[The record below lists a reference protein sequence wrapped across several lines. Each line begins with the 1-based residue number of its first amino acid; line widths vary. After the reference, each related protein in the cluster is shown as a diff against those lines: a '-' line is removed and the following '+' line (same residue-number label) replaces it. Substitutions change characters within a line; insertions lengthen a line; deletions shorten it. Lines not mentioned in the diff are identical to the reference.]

1 MKTKAV
7 LLTLVILVVTFLIY
21 TVSPSYAGPR
31 PRTVLL
37 SVRPLGDGLTVGQLQ
52 PGGQEWYQVN
62 SASLKRDT
70 DHLVVFNMV
79 YRPGSHDVTPYVN
92 FQVFT
97 EEQLGRWLQ
106 GSSDAAL
113 GIGIFTTTDFDP
125 DSAERIWTGS
135 LLREETYYVRLFNNS
150 ATPVEYHLMTM
161 SQPAQIVV
169 AEPAV
174 AGGEQPYVQPAA
186 ASIEANAPAVSG
198 MGPSTSDAVLKPAA
212 SPDEARRRMIVA
224 AIQSMSPEEAV
235 AWLALAEQAGLLPG
249 NAAATVPKTSPEE
262 APAAVNAPTETN
274 QPSAEAAPA
283 ERALSPAELYPSVY
297 PNRPLVLHDGANV
310 GRLAPGG
317 EHWYAFI
324 RQDFDKQRFEH
335 MALTMFATPTDGNR
349 SHHINFQIYPASQ
362 LHIWL
367 RGTPNAMVP
376 MGQGQWVERDKDPL
390 TGERLWSGDVVDGD
404 TYYVRVFNHSD
415 QVIDYY
421 LITNDVINTELGE
434 RVFSANQFYPYVLYP
449 PNSPAARNR

>member
-1 MKTKAV
+1 
-7 LLTLVILVVTFLIY
+7 
-21 TVSPSYAGPR
+21 
-31 PRTVLL
+31 
-37 SVRPLGDGLTVGQLQ
+37 
-52 PGGQEWYQVN
+52 
-62 SASLKRDT
+62 
-70 DHLVVFNMV
+70 MV
-79 YRPGSHDVTPYVN
+79 YRPGNHNVTPYVN
-92 FQVFT
+92 FQIFT
-97 EEQLGRWLQ
+97 QEQLERWLQ
-106 GSSDAAL
+106 GNSNAAL
-113 GIGIFTTTDFDP
+113 GIGTFTTTDFDP

-135 LLREETYYVRLFNNS
+135 LLREETYYVRVFNNS
-150 ATPVEYHLMTM
+150 AAPVEFHLMTM
-161 SQPAQIVV
+161 SQPAQIMV

-174 AGGEQPYVQPAA
+174 TSGERAYAEPAA
-186 ASIEANAPAVSG
+186 STEANAPTVSE
-198 MGPSTSDAVLKPAA
+198 TSPTTTEAVLKPAA
-212 SPDEARRRMIVA
+212 SPEEARRRMIVA
-224 AIQSMSPEEAV
+224 AIQSMPPNEAV

-249 NAAATVPKTSPEE
+249 NTVATVPKTSFEE
-262 APAAVNAPTETN
+262 ATTAVNTPAETTQPT
-274 QPSAEAAPA
+274 AEAAAPA
-283 ERALSPAELYPSVY
+283 ERILSPAELYPSVY

-310 GRLAPGG
+310 GRLAPGS

-349 SHHINFQIYPASQ
+349 SHHVNFQIYPASQ

-415 QVIDYY
+415 EVIDYY

-449 PNSPAARNR
+449 PGSQAARNR

>member
-1 MKTKAV
+1 MKTRAV
-7 LLTLVILVVTFLIY
+7 LLTLVILAVLFLIY
-21 TVSPSYAGPR
+21 LVSPSYAGPR
-31 PRTVLL
+31 LRTVLL

-79 YRPGSHDVTPYVN
+79 YRPGNHNVTPYVN

-97 EEQLGRWLQ
+97 QEQLERWLQ
-106 GSSDAAL
+106 GSSNAAL

-174 AGGEQPYVQPAA
+174 ADGEQPYAQPAA
-186 ASIEANAPAVSG
+186 SVEANVPAVSG
-198 MGPSTSDAVLKPAA
+198 TSPSSADAVLKPAA

-249 NAAATVPKTSPEE
+249 NAVAATPKASPEE
-262 APAAVNAPTETN
+262 APAAVNAPGETS

-367 RGTPNAMVP
+367 RGTPKAMVP
-376 MGQGQWVERDKDPL
+376 MGQGQWVERDKDPV

-434 RVFSANQFYPYVLYP
+434 RVFSANRFYPYVLYP
-449 PNSPAARNR
+449 PDSPAARNR

>member
-7 LLTLVILVVTFLIY
+7 LLTLVVLVATILVY
-21 TVSPSYAGPR
+21 TVSPSYAGPSA
-31 PRTVLL
+31 RTILL
-37 SVRPLGDGLTVGQLQ
+37 SVRPLGNGLTVGQLQ
-52 PGGQEWYQVN
+52 PGGQEWYQIN
-62 SASLKRDT
+62 SASLKSDT
-70 DHLVVFNMV
+70 DHLIVLNMV
-79 YRPGSHDVTPYVN
+79 YRPGNHNVTPYVN

-97 EEQLGRWLQ
+97 REQLERWLQ
-106 GSSDAAL
+106 GNSNTAL

-135 LLREETYYVRLFNNS
+135 LLSEETYYVRLFNNS

-161 SQPAQIVV
+161 SQPAEIVV

-174 AGGEQPYVQPAA
+174 ADGEQPYVQTA
-186 ASIEANAPAVSG
+186 ASIEANASASSG
-198 MGPSTSDAVLKPAA
+198 TTSTTSEAVLKPAA

-224 AIQSMSPEEAV
+224 AIQSMAPEEAV

-249 NAAATVPKTSPEE
+249 NAVATVPKTSSEESAATVHPPAE
-262 APAAVNAPTETN
+262 APQST
-274 QPSAEAAPA
+274 AEAAPA
-283 ERALSPAELYPSVY
+283 EHTLSLAELYPSVY
-297 PNRPLVLHDGANV
+297 PNRPLILHDGANV

-335 MALTMFATPTDGNR
+335 MAITMFATPADGNR

-367 RGTPNAMVP
+367 RGTPNAMIP

-390 TGERLWSGDVVDGD
+390 TGERLWSGSVVDGD

-449 PNSPAARNR
+449 PDSQAARNR

>member
-1 MKTKAV
+1 D
-7 LLTLVILVVTFLIY
+7 
-21 TVSPSYAGPR
+21 S
-31 PRTVLL
+31 
-37 SVRPLGDGLTVGQLQ
+37 
-52 PGGQEWYQVN
+52 
-62 SASLKRDT
+62 
-70 DHLVVFNMV
+70 DHLVVFDMV
-79 YRPGSHDVTPYVN
+79 YRPGNHDVTPYVN
-92 FQVFT
+92 FQIFT
-97 EEQLGRWLQ
+97 QEQLERWLQ

-174 AGGEQPYVQPAA
+174 AHGEQPHVQPAA
-186 ASIEANAPAVSG
+186 SVEADTSVVAETR
-198 MGPSTSDAVLKPAA
+198 STTAAAVLKPAA
-212 SPDEARRRMIVA
+212 SADEARRRMIVA

-235 AWLALAEQAGLLPG
+235 AWLALAEQAGLLSG
-249 NAAATVPKTSPEE
+249 NANAIAAAPETSSAEAASAGS
-262 APAAVNAPTETN
+262 APAETAS
-274 QPSAEAAPA
+274 PSTEAAPA
-283 ERALSPAELYPSVY
+283 ERVLSPAELYPSVY
-297 PNRPLVLHDGANV
+297 PNRPLVLHDGANM

-324 RQDFDKQRFEH
+324 RQDFDKQHIEH
-335 MALTMFATPTDGNR
+335 MALTLFATPTDGNR
-349 SHHINFQIYPASQ
+349 SHHVNFQIYPASQ
-362 LHIWL
+362 LHVWL

-376 MGQGQWVERDKDPL
+376 MGQGQWVERDKDPV

-434 RVFSANQFYPYVLYP
+434 RAFSANRFYPYVLYP
-449 PNSPAARNR
+449 PDSPAVRNR

>member
-1 MKTKAV
+1 MKMKAV
-7 LLTLVILVVTFLIY
+7 LLTLAILIASILIC
-21 TVSPSYAGPR
+21 TVSPSYAGPSA
-31 PRTVLL
+31 RTVLL
-37 SVRPLGDGLTVGQLQ
+37 SVQPLGNGLTIGQLQ
-52 PGGQEWYQVN
+52 PGGQQWYELN
-62 SASLKRDT
+62 SASLKSDT
-70 DHLVVFNMV
+70 DHLVVLNMV
-79 YRPGSHDVTPYVN
+79 YRPGNHDVTPYVN
-92 FQVFT
+92 FQVLSQ
-97 EEQLGRWLQ
+97 EQLERWLQ
-106 GSSDAAL
+106 GNSNAAL
-113 GIGIFTTTDFDP
+113 GIGVFTTTDFDP
-125 DSAERIWTGS
+125 DSAERMWTGS

-150 ATPVEYHLMTM
+150 ATPVEYHLMIM

-174 AGGEQPYVQPAA
+174 MGEEQTYAQPAA
-186 ASIEANAPAVSG
+186 SIDTNPPTSSG
-198 MGPSTSDAVLKPAA
+198 TTSITPEAVLKPAA

-224 AIQSMSPEEAV
+224 AVQSMSPEEAV

-249 NAAATVPKTSPEE
+249 NTVAAAPKTSSDGS
-262 APAAVNAPTETN
+262 ATAVNAPPEVP
-274 QPSAEAAPA
+274 QPTAEAAPA
-283 ERALSPAELYPSVY
+283 ERTLSPAELYPSVY
-297 PNRPLVLHDGANV
+297 PNRPLTLHDGVNV

-335 MALTMFATPTDGNR
+335 MALTMFATPADGNR

-390 TGERLWSGDVVDGD
+390 TGERLWSGNVVDGD
-404 TYYVRVFNHSD
+404 TYYVRIFNHSD

-449 PNSPAARNR
+449 PDSQAARNH